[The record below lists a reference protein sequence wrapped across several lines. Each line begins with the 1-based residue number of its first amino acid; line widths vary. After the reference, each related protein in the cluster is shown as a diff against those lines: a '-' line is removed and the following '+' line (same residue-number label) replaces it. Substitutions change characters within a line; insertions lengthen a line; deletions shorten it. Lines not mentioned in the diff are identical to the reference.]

1 MTSRDVIE
9 NRTCQNCNTLFPIY
23 DSDVVFYD
31 KIGVPKPTFCP
42 ECRMI
47 RRTMWRNMR
56 SLHRRI
62 CDICKKTLISMY
74 KDDGVSVH
82 CQDCSNSTH
91 WDPKVYGKEYDETIP
106 FFEQAHALF
115 KKVPRLYRYV
125 TGTVVDSEYTNYTAN
140 NNKAYLSYSV
150 IGCENVAYSDTID
163 GSKNS
168 MDCLSVRKVDLCY
181 WNVDGEGNYNS
192 QFLIQSQNCIDS
204 KFLFDCVNCQNC
216 FLSSNLRNQ
225 SYVFKNKKLSK
236 EEYEQAISDY
246 ELSTFLGLEKAR
258 SELKEMIEHVAIH
271 RYAQIYSAQNS
282 FGENISN
289 SKNIYVGFD
298 VQNGENLNYVN
309 RILNIKD
316 SYDLTGAANAEFCY
330 ECMVPSFG
338 GYKNISC
345 YITLGSKECEYSFL
359 LKNCTNC
366 FGCVGLTNSQYCIL
380 NKQYSKEAYFE
391 LVDKI
396 KKEMITNPYIDS
408 QNRQYGYGEFFPYE
422 FCPFGYNETVAHDY
436 FTISESFAKE
446 KGYNWYTRE
455 KPEYKISILSD
466 DLEDGIEKVTDDVL
480 NETIGCPNNGN
491 ADFQCTTAYRITTDE
506 LLFYRQKGLPLPRKC
521 PNCRHYER
529 LAYRNQNRLYTRT
542 CMFPDCGNTFET
554 TYAPNRTEKVYC
566 EACYKR
572 EVL

>member
-1 MTSRDVIE
+1 MSARNIVE
-9 NRTCQNCNTLFPIY
+9 ARTCQNCKTEFHIY
-23 DSDVVFYD
+23 DIDVVFYD

-74 KDDGVSVH
+74 KHDGVPVH
-82 CQDCSNSTH
+82 CQDCSNSTN
-91 WDPKVYGKEYDETIP
+91 WDPKTYAKDYDENIP
-106 FFEQAHALF
+106 FFQQVYSLF
-115 KKVPRLYRYV
+115 VEVPRLYRYV

-236 EEYEQAISDY
+236 ELYEEEVALY
-246 ELSTFLGLEKAR
+246 KLNTFLGLEKAR
-258 SELKEMIEHVAIH
+258 KEFDDLIKNDAIH
-271 RYAQIYSAQNS
+271 RYAQVYFSQDAI
-282 FGENISN
+282 GENITN
-289 SKNIYVGFD
+289 SKNIYVGYD
-298 VQNGENLNYVN
+298 VQNSENLTYGN
-309 RILNIKD
+309 RMLNIKD

-338 GYKNISC
+338 GYKNIGC
-345 YITLGSKECEYSFL
+345 YITLGSKECEYSLL

-366 FGCVGLTNSQYCIL
+366 FGCVGLSNSKYCIL
-380 NKQYSKEAYFE
+380 NKQYTKEAYFE
-391 LVDKI
+391 LVAKI
-396 KKEMITNPYIDS
+396 KKEMMDNPYVDS
-408 QNRQYGYGEFFPYE
+408 QNREYRYGEFFPYE

-436 FTISESFAKE
+436 FRVSESFAKE
-446 KGYNWYTRE
+446 KGYNWYIRE
-455 KPEYKISILSD
+455 KPDYAIT
-466 DLEDGIEKVTDDVL
+466 VDVDQLPDAIQDVSETIL
-480 NETIGCPNNGN
+480 NETVACPNGG
-491 ADFQCTTAYRITTDE
+491 DTQFQCTTAYRITTDE
-506 LLFYRQKGLPLPRKC
+506 LQFYKQKGLPLPRKC

-542 CMFPDCGNTFET
+542 CMFPDCGSMFET
-554 TYAPNRTEKVYC
+554 TYAPDQTEKVYC
-566 EACYKR
+566 ETCYKR